1 MSDGYDSEHS
11 GYAEEPHPY
20 AQDPRRGGPRH
31 AQGYDPQDHY
41 AYYSNPS
48 AIPRHVI
55 APEDSASSRGA
66 SGHEEE
72 SYYTHSS
79 GRSNSQ
85 IYDRSHAHNYEDR
98 TYARGQAPRY
108 GDQFDER
115 FHAPDNED
123 QFDGIEEASRYV
135 NDQHHRPQHGRRH
148 ANTHPGYAPPTA
160 QPGLHR
166 GSYPGEVIVPVPG
179 HPMSLPS
186 ESVLDPRYM
195 VQPPHYYREGKVFSI
210 LWHENDGRAG
220 GTLVSRGPL
229 YRGRFGEPIYSTIR
243 RMVVV
248 RQYEQCS
255 WCFAITTYNGRGVA
269 KRGVDPDKH
278 AIVYMRGTRPALGAG
293 EPRMIKEP
301 LEVSPES
308 PDEHL
313 DSMSRLNFSKIYTV
327 EHNVKVLPIGK
338 ISSGSMTR
346 FRQYARYELAL

>member
-1 MSDGYDSEHS
+1 MSDGYDPESS
-11 GYAEEPHPY
+11 GYAEETHPY
-20 AQDPRRGGPRH
+20 AQDPRRRRLRNT
-31 AQGYDPQDHY
+31 QGYDPQGHY
-41 AYYSNPS
+41 DYYSGSS

-55 APEDSASSRGA
+55 VPEDQASEWGT

-79 GRSNSQ
+79 GRFNGH
-85 IYDRSHAHNYEDR
+85 IYDGSHARNYEDHAQGQAPS
-98 TYARGQAPRY
+98 YGHQFDGRGQAPDY
-108 GDQFDER
+108 
-115 FHAPDNED
+115 ED
-123 QFDGIEEASRYV
+123 PIDYREEASRYL
-135 NDQHHRPQHGRRH
+135 NDQHYHPRPGRRH
-148 ANTHPGYAPPTA
+148 ANTHPGYAPLTA
-160 QPGLHR
+160 QSGLHR
-166 GSYPGEVIVPVPG
+166 GSYSEEVVPVPG

-186 ESVLDPRYM
+186 ERVLDSRYM

-248 RQYEQCS
+248 RQFDQCS

-278 AIVYMRGTRPALGAG
+278 AIVYMRGTRPALDAG

-301 LEVSPES
+301 LEVSPET

-346 FRQYARYELAL
+346 FRQYARDELAL